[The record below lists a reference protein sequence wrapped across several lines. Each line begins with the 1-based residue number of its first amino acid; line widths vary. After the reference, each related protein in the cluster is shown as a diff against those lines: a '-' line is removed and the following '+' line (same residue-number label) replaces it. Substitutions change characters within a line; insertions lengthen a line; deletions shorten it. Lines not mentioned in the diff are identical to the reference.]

1 MAENIM
7 RVNWSYTYD
16 VHVQDGWRVLK
27 FVSDLWNLLFFLV
40 INLLSIFVN
49 GPNGGEGPKIDHFLQ
64 TSQTYDP

>member
-27 FVSDLWNLLFFLV
+27 FVSDLWNLLF
-40 INLLSIFVN
+40 LSNKYIVHFCEWAK
-49 GPNGGEGPKIDHFLQ
+49 GGVGGG
-64 TSQTYDP
+64 SQN

>member
-27 FVSDLWNLLFFLV
+27 FVSDLWNLLF
-40 INLLSIFVN
+40 LSNKSIVHFCEWAKW
-49 GPNGGEGPKIDHFLQ
+49 GGG
-64 TSQTYDP
+64 SQN